1 MLHRYTQGVEKHKHY
16 NKPIKP
22 LLFDRA
28 SNKKP
33 ESQERAL
40 INIKTDSINII
51 NITTFQHLTRN
62 KVENSVTITLHVF
75 HTSKIACML
84 PGF

>member
-1 MLHRYTQGVEKHKHY
+1 MLHRYTEGVEKHKHY

-33 ESQERAL
+33 ENKEWAL
-40 INIKTDSINII
+40 IIIKTDLAS
-51 NITTFQHLTRN
+51 
-62 KVENSVTITLHVF
+62 
-75 HTSKIACML
+75 
-84 PGF
+84 